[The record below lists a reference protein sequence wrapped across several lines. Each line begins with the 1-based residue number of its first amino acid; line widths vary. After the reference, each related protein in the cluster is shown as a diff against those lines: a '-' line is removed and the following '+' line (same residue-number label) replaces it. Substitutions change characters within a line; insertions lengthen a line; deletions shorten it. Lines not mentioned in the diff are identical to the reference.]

1 MSGSSARSSHLSQP
15 VVKSVLV
22 YRNGDPFFAGRRV
35 VIHEK
40 KVSSF
45 DVFLKEVTG
54 GVQAPFGAVR
64 NIYTPRTGHRI
75 RKLDQIQSGGNYVA
89 GGQEAFKKLNY
100 LDIGEIKKRPMEVVN
115 TEVKPVIHSR
125 INVSARFRKPLQEP
139 CTIFLIANGDLINPA
154 SRLLIPR
161 KALNQWDHVLQ
172 MVTEKITLRSGAVHR
187 LYTLEGKLIESGAEL
202 ENGQFYVAVGRD
214 KFKKLP
220 YSELIFDKSTMRR
233 RPFGQKASSL
243 PPIVGSRKSKG
254 SGNDRQSKST
264 IGSSDNS
271 SPQPLKRKGKREN
284 VNSEKLM
291 KVKQNVKLKNS
302 QETIPNSDEGIF
314 KAGAE
319 RSETW
324 GAAEVQEDEDTQ
336 VEVPVDQRPAEIV
349 DEEEDGEKAKKDAEQ
364 KEDFSGMNGD
374 LEEEGGREATDAP
387 EQVKEILDHSEEQAD
402 PARVNG
408 GTDEENGEVLDQ
420 VNNELQL
427 ALDEE
432 RKSQG
437 AGSGQDEADLDP
449 QRPPRPEVKITSP
462 EENENNKQNKDYAA
476 VA

>member
-1 MSGSSARSSHLSQP
+1 MSGPGAKSSHLSQP

-75 RKLDQIQSGGNYVA
+75 RKLDQIESGGNYVA

-100 LDIGEIKKRPMEVVN
+100 LDIGEMKKRPMEVVN

-125 INVSARFRKPLQEP
+125 IHVSARFRKPLQEP
-139 CTIFLIANGDLINPA
+139 CTIFLIANGDLISPA

-161 KALNQWDHVLQ
+161 KALSQWDHVLQ

-187 LYTLEGKLIESGAEL
+187 LYTLEGKLVENGADL

-214 KFKKLP
+214 RFKKLP
-220 YSELIFDKSTMRR
+220 YSELLFDKSTMRR
-233 RPFGQKASSL
+233 PYGQKASSL

-254 SGNDRQSKST
+254 SGNDRHSKST
-264 IGSSDNS
+264 VRSSDNS
-271 SPQPLKRKGKREN
+271 SPQPLKRKGKKDDG
-284 VNSEKLM
+284 NSEKPT
-291 KVKQNVKLKNS
+291 KAKQNIKSKSS
-302 QETIPNSDEGIF
+302 QQTVLNSDEGIF

-319 RSETW
+319 RSEMR
-324 GAAEVQEDEDTQ
+324 GAAEVQEDEETQ

-349 DEEEDGEKAKKDAEQ
+349 DEEEDGEKADVDAEQ
-364 KEDFSGMNGD
+364 KEHPSRVSDGAAD
-374 LEEEGGREATDAP
+374 EGGRDAP
-387 EQVKEILDHSEEQAD
+387 DTPEHHEEEAS
-402 PARVNG
+402 PVHVNG
-408 GTDEENGEVLDQ
+408 GTDEENGEELGHIKS
-420 VNNELQL
+420 ELQP
-427 ALDEE
+427 AVNEE
-432 RKSQG
+432 QKSPG
-437 AGSGQDEADLDP
+437 PDSGQDEAGLDP
-449 QRPPRPEVKITSP
+449 QGPPRPEVKITSP
-462 EENENNKQNKDYAA
+462 QENENNEQNKDYAV

>member
-22 YRNGDPFFAGRRV
+22 YRNGDPYFAGRRV

-154 SRLLIPR
+154 ARLLIPR

-187 LYTLEGKLIESGAEL
+187 LYTLEGKPVESGAEL

-220 YSELIFDKSTMRR
+220 YSELLFDKSTMRR
-233 RPFGQKASSL
+233 PYGQKASSL
-243 PPIVGSRKSKG
+243 PPIVGTRKSKG
-254 SGNDRQSKST
+254 SGNDRQSKSA
-264 IGSSDNS
+264 IGSGDNS
-271 SPQPLKRKGKREN
+271 SPRPLKSKGKKED
-284 VNSEKLM
+284 VNSEKLT
-291 KVKQNVKLKNS
+291 KVKQNAKLKNS

-314 KAGAE
+314 KAGAG
-319 RSETW
+319 RSETR

-349 DEEEDGEKAKKDAEQ
+349 DEEEDGEKANKDAEQ
-364 KEDFSGMNGD
+364 NEDFSGMNGD
-374 LEEEGGREATDAP
+374 LEEEGGGEAADAP
-387 EQVKEILDHSEEQAD
+387 QQVEEILDHGEERAG
-402 PARVNG
+402 PARVSG
-408 GTDEENGEVLDQ
+408 VTDEENGEELDQ
-420 VNNELQL
+420 VNDELQL
-427 ALDEE
+427 APDEE
-432 RKSQG
+432 RTSQG
-437 AGSGQDEADLDP
+437 DGSGQDEADLDP
-449 QRPPRPEVKITSP
+449 QRLPRPEVKITSP
-462 EENENNKQNKDYAA
+462 QENENNEQHKDYAA